1 MDIKCY
7 LAMTAAEL
15 SSLPELP
22 RYVAYLGCH
31 FSSSGQGLSN
41 LPVSLLPGTM
51 VVIDDLMPPQCHDP
65 KLIAEQLTQLVT
77 NMEVSGFILDFQRPN
92 TPESETIATY
102 LMQALPCPVGVT
114 PGYAEGLNCPVFL
127 PPPPL
132 HTVLEKHIAPWKGR
146 EIWLEAATDTCEIIV
161 TREGGTYSQIPDKPL
176 EEPSFYDAALRCRYH
191 TEISEDHAVFTL
203 HRGKQELF
211 SLLQEAQSLG
221 IKCAVGLYQQLNI
234 FP

>member
-15 SSLPELP
+15 SSAPELP
-22 RYVAYLGCH
+22 RHIAYMGCH

-41 LPVSLLPGTM
+41 LPVSLQSSTM
-51 VVIDDLMPPQCHDP
+51 VIIDDLMPPQSHDP
-65 KLIAEQLTQLVT
+65 QLIAAQLTRLVT
-77 NMEVSGFILDFQRPN
+77 DMNVSCFLLDFQRPN
-92 TPESETIATY
+92 IPENRSITEY
-102 LMQALPCPVGVT
+102 LTQALPCPVGVT
-114 PGYAEGLNCPVFL
+114 PNYAVDLNCPVFL

-132 HTVLEKHIAPWKGR
+132 HTSLKKYIAPWKER
-146 EIWLEAATDTCEIIV
+146 EIWLEAATDACEIIV
-161 TREGGTYSQIPDKPL
+161 TAEGSTYSQIPEKPL
-176 EEPSFYDAALRCRYH
+176 EEPCFYDAALHCRYH

-203 HRGKQELF
+203 HRGRQELL